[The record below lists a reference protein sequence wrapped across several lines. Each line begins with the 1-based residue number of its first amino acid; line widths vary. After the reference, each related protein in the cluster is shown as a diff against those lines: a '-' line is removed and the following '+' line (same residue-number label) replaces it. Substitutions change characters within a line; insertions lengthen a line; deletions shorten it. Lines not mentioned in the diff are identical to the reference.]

1 MVQALRDKLPFVL
14 LTVIVLAVLYQL
26 TLPSFYYSGWPGRT
40 TNPPA
45 RIQISALGLKPGDA
59 FKGRSISLLEMNTK
73 EPIGWGRYFFP
84 IIYFHYKVALGY
96 DMINDAR
103 VMGVPVANEYGHWIS
118 PPMLALLAAS
128 FYDPRDLIDRAAEV
142 PRVYRANLARLMGIA
157 LVVSDAPIPGEI
169 ELYKGFEVGH
179 PLYIYEIKARI

>member
-1 MVQALRDKLPFVL
+1 MVQVLRDKLPFVL

-26 TLPSFYYSGWPGRT
+26 TLPSFYYSGWPPRT

-73 EPIGWGRYFFP
+73 EPIGWGPYFFP

-96 DMINDAR
+96 DMMNDAR

-128 FYDPRDLIDRAAEV
+128 FYDPRDLIDRASEV
-142 PRVYRANLARLMGIA
+142 PAFIDQIWRG
-157 LVVSDAPIPGEI
+157 
-169 ELYKGFEVGH
+169 
-179 PLYIYEIKARI
+179 